1 VGHFDDSEYLSPKI
15 TELVREHLKYCEEF
29 GLPPNDP
36 CEGRIQ
42 IANKGVIEW
51 EMDDFYE
58 GLDETE

>member
-1 VGHFDDSEYLSPKI
+1 VGYFDDSEYLIPKI

-29 GLPPNDP
+29 GLNDP
-36 CEGRIQ
+36 GEGRIQ

-51 EMDDFYE
+51 KMDDFYE